1 MDFTTVDL
9 YELLYYSPDR
19 FLEFIKP
26 RIKEY
31 FNYLNTTTANPRL
44 TNPYE
49 TMNVFFRIKIKYSND
64 IKIRKRGRMVFGG
77 IRVEIPSGNIVD
89 IIVNDMFVNVVGKI
103 CIDLSK
109 DLCCFYK
116 WERDEK
122 GEFNIGPLDC
132 NNIGD
137 VLHYD
142 TPGDLR

>member
-1 MDFTTVDL
+1 MDFTAVDL
-9 YELLYYSPDR
+9 YKLIHYSPDR

-31 FNYLNTTTANPRL
+31 FNYLNTTTINTGRI
-44 TNPYE
+44 NPYE
-49 TMNVFFRIKIKYSND
+49 TISAFFKIKIKYSYD

-77 IRVEIPSGNIVD
+77 IKVEIEGDTVD
-89 IIVNDMFVNVVGKI
+89 LIVNDMLVNVVGKI
-103 CIDLSK
+103 RIDLGK
-109 DLCCFYK
+109 DLCRFYK

-132 NNIGD
+132 NTIRD

>member
-1 MDFTTVDL
+1 MDFITVDL
-9 YELLYYSPDR
+9 YKLIYYSPDK

-31 FNYLNTTTANPRL
+31 FNYLDTTTINPERI
-44 TNPYE
+44 NPYE
-49 TMNVFFRIKIKYSND
+49 TISAFFKIKIKYSND

-77 IRVEIPSGNIVD
+77 ISVEIEGDTVD
-89 IIVNDMFVNVVGKI
+89 IIVDDMLVNVVGKI

-109 DLCCFYK
+109 DLCRFYK

-132 NNIGD
+132 NKIGD

-142 TPGDLR
+142 TPGDLG

>member
-1 MDFTTVDL
+1 MDFTAVDL
-9 YELLYYSPDR
+9 YKLIHYSPDR

-31 FNYLNTTTANPRL
+31 FNYLNTTTINTGRI
-44 TNPYE
+44 NPYE
-49 TMNVFFRIKIKYSND
+49 TISAFFKIKIKYSYD

-77 IRVEIPSGNIVD
+77 IKVEIEGDTVD
-89 IIVNDMFVNVVGKI
+89 LIVNDMLVDIVGKI
-103 CIDLSK
+103 RIDLGK
-109 DLCCFYK
+109 DLCRFYK

-132 NNIGD
+132 NTIRD

>member
-9 YELLYYSPDR
+9 YELIYYSPDR

-31 FNYLNTTTANPRL
+31 LNTNTTTIDTGRI
-44 TNPYE
+44 NPYE
-49 TMNVFFRIKIKYSND
+49 TITTHFRIKIKYSND

-77 IRVEIPSGNIVD
+77 IKVEIFSEGKVD
-89 IIVNDMFVNVVGKI
+89 LVVNDMFVNVVGKI

-109 DLCCFYK
+109 DLCRFYK

-132 NNIGD
+132 NKIGG

>member
-9 YELLYYSPDR
+9 YELIYYSPDR

-31 FNYLNTTTANPRL
+31 LNTPAANTRL
-44 TNPYE
+44 TNPYDIL
-49 TMNVFFRIKIKYSND
+49 TVFFGIKIKYSND

-77 IRVEIPSGNIVD
+77 IKVETFSGGNIVD
-89 IIVNDMFVNVVGKI
+89 IIVNDMFVNIVGKI

-132 NNIGD
+132 NNIRD